1 MPHLTDAH
9 LVVTDHGLVLLV
21 HHNPH
26 THTLQLSLHLDLPEP
41 TPITAACPD
50 DHAHD
55 LAELLDAG
63 HPGTLHAAS
72 TSICTHPQHLTLD
85 NPTQYAQFLLTPRDR
100 ERLAEA
106 IRLVLPARTAACPST
121 TLPPRLSA

>member
-1 MPHLTDAH
+1 MPHLHDAH
-9 LVVTDHGLVLLV
+9 LVLTDHGLVLLV

-41 TPITAACPD
+41 TPITAACPE
-50 DHAHD
+50 HD
-55 LAELLDAG
+55 APHLAELLDAG

-72 TSICTHPQHLTLD
+72 TVIRTHPEHLTLE
-85 NPTQYAQFLLTPRDR
+85 NPTQHAQFLLTARDR
-100 ERLAEA
+100 ARLATA
-106 IRLVLPARTAACPST
+106 VRRVLPERTAACAVP

>member
-1 MPHLTDAH
+1 MPHLHDAH
-9 LVVTDHGLVLLV
+9 LVFTDHGLVLLV

-50 DHAHD
+50 DHAHN

-63 HPGTLHAAS
+63 HPGTLHAAA
-72 TSICTHPQHLTLD
+72 TVIRTHPEHLTLET
-85 NPTQYAQFLLTPRDR
+85 PTQHAQFLLTARDR
-100 ERLAEA
+100 ARLATA
-106 IRLVLPARTAACPST
+106 VRLVLPERTAACPST
-121 TLPPRLSA
+121 TPPPRLSA